1 MTSPIQ
7 KLSLFVRAAGVA
19 GALILVSALP
29 AQTGDYFPLEI
40 GNTWLYRAV
49 TISGST
55 PPRLNFTYQTVRVT
69 GAEKIG
75 DRPYFQVSYFGRD
88 LLLREDTST
97 GDLFAYDR
105 AAGTETLWVST
116 GLPVGSTF
124 SSSVDPCS
132 GQAQIASRDGLVLVG
147 LEDLPNVVQVKF
159 QTTCADAGVTNQY
172 YAPGVGLIRQEQT
185 TFAGPLAYRLM
196 YYRAG
201 ARQSVT
207 GEVAFTVAVD
217 SPSYFSGGV
226 LGARLTLRNGASDPI
241 TLHFPSSQSFDLKI
255 LNEKGEGVYT
265 WSADKSFAAV
275 LHDEK
280 LGPGELAYGATIPL
294 DGLAPGRY
302 TMQAFLTT
310 DPILYTGQVAFDVVA
325 LPGR

>member
-1 MTSPIQ
+1 MTNPFHN
-7 KLSLFVRAAGVA
+7 LSFLVRAAGVA
-19 GALILVSALP
+19 SGLILTSALP
-29 AQTGDYFPLEI
+29 GQTADYFPLET
-40 GNTWLYRAV
+40 GNTWLYRSV
-49 TISGST
+49 TISGSI
-55 PPRLNFTYQTVRVT
+55 PPRLNFAYQTVRVT
-69 GAEKIG
+69 GTEKIG
-75 DRPYFQVSYFGRD
+75 DRQYFQVSYFGRD
-88 LLLREDTST
+88 LLLREDAST

-105 AAGTETLWVST
+105 AAGAEALWVST

-124 SSSVDPCS
+124 SSSIDPCS

-159 QTTCADAGVTNQY
+159 QTTCADAGVTAQY

-185 TFAGPLAYRLM
+185 TFAGPLVYRLI

-207 GEVAFTVAVD
+207 GDVAFTVAVD
-217 SPSYFSGGV
+217 SPWYYSGGV
-226 LGARLTLRNGASDPI
+226 LGARLMLRNGATDAV
-241 TLHFPSSQSFDLKI
+241 TLHFPSSQSYDLKI
-255 LNEKGEGVYT
+255 LNDRGQAVYT
-265 WSADKSFAAV
+265 WSADKLFAAV

-294 DGLAPGRY
+294 DGLAPGHY

-310 DPILYTGQVAFDVVA
+310 DPIVYTGQVAFDVVA